1 MKILFLSSSMGMGGA
16 DSQLLAAAQEFQA
29 RGHEVQIVSLTTLG
43 PMGLRARDLGIPTS
57 PSRCARGIPDPR
69 GLLRLARLVRAW
81 RPDVLHSHMVHANL
95 MARAVRLVAPVPVL
109 VSTIHNIY
117 EGGWLLMGAYRLTNG
132 LVDHMT
138 IISEA
143 AAERFVREGIVPRHL
158 LRVVAN
164 GVDSAALP
172 AARRVSG
179 PGAAGLGR
187 RPGVRV
193 ARGGTVRDREGLPQ
207 HAARFRPRA
216 ASGIQRPC
224 CCWRDGAPCR
234 TRPRRWRAS
243 SISDSAVRFLGVRD
257 DVPALSDAADGYVMS
272 SAWEGLPMVLLEAS
286 ASGLP
291 VVTTNV
297 GGNAEAVLDG
307 ETGFLVAPRDHQK
320 LASAMMRVMELPAG
334 ERERLGARGR
344 DHVGARYGLARVV
357 EQWEEVYREAS
368 ARKGITLP
376 SPRPF
381 AQVAGRTSL

>member
-16 DSQLLAAAQEFQA
+16 DSQLLAAAQEFLA

-43 PMGLRARDLGIPTS
+43 PMGLRARDLGIPTTS
-57 PSRCARGIPDPR
+57 LEMPRGIPDPR
-69 GLLRLARLVRAW
+69 GLLQLARLIRAW

-143 AAERFVREGIVPRHL
+143 AAERFVREGIVPQHL

-164 GVDSAALP
+164 GVDSALYRQP
-172 AARRVSG
+172 AG
-179 PGAAGLGR
+179 F
-187 RPGVRV
+187 
-193 ARGGTVRDREGLPQ
+193 RDRVRQDLGVGQAFAWLAVGRFEIAKDYPNMLRAFALVRQRHPETVLLLAGRGALQ
-207 HAARFRPRA
+207 DETEALARELHL
-216 ASGIQRPC
+216 
-224 CCWRDGAPCR
+224 
-234 TRPRRWRAS
+234 
-243 SISDSAVRFLGVRD
+243 DSAVRFLGVRD
-257 DVPALSDAADGYVMS
+257 DVPALLDAADGYVMS

-320 LASAMMRVMELPAG
+320 LASAMTRVMELPAG

>member
-16 DSQLLAAAQEFQA
+16 DSQLLAAAQEFLA

-43 PMGLRARDLGIPTS
+43 PMGLRARDLGIPTTS
-57 PSRCARGIPDPR
+57 LEMPRGIPDPR
-69 GLLRLARLVRAW
+69 GLLQLTRLIRAW

-143 AAERFVREGIVPRHL
+143 AAERFVREGIVPQHL

-164 GVDSAALP
+164 GVDSALY
-172 AARRVSG
+172 RQ
-179 PGAAGLGR
+179 AAGS
-187 RPGVRV
+187 
-193 ARGGTVRDREGLPQ
+193 RDRVRQDLGVGQAFAWLAVGRFEIAKDYPNMLRAFTLVRQRHPETVLLLAGRGALQ
-207 HAARFRPRA
+207 DETEALARELHL
-216 ASGIQRPC
+216 
-224 CCWRDGAPCR
+224 
-234 TRPRRWRAS
+234 
-243 SISDSAVRFLGVRD
+243 DSAVRFLGVRD
-257 DVPALSDAADGYVMS
+257 DVPALLNAADGYVMS